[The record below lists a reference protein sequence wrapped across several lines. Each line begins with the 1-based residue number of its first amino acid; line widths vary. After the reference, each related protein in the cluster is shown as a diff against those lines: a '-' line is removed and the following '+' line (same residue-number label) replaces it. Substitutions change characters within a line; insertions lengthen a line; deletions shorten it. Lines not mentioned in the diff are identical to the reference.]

1 MISGVQAG
9 QPVIMQDRALELRQQ
24 VEADSCRTG
33 VICLRS
39 SRPGNSSVH
48 NPVNCGHRSA
58 VLPAEQPIQRR

>member
-9 QPVIMQDRALELRQQ
+9 QPVIRRATALELSQQ
-24 VEADSCRTG
+24 VEVEVEAESGRTG

-39 SRPGNSSVH
+39 SWLGNSSVH

-58 VLPAEQPIQRR
+58 VPAVE